1 MKTYN
6 ILKTFFI
13 VALLINLVSCSND
26 ITPTPNG
33 YGVVTGSTPMDLQ
46 SGTIVDHGN
55 VSILTDSTS
64 TTSPTILIYSMVT
77 NFLSN
82 GVTFDPSTNQ
92 LTGAGHRLSIQFN
105 SPEDHHI
112 APGTYVFSNRT
123 DIFTFKG
130 GFIQDS
136 DDFTQTSQLRNI
148 TSGTIR
154 VNTQD
159 EVNYDIIFDC
169 VLNTG
174 DTVIGTYNGLVMVYS
189 DKVNN

>member
-1 MKTYN
+1 
-6 ILKTFFI
+6 
-13 VALLINLVSCSND
+13 V
-26 ITPTPNG
+26 
-33 YGVVTGSTPMDLQ
+33 
-46 SGTIVDHGN
+46 
-55 VSILTDSTS
+55 LTDSTS
-64 TTSPTILIYSMVT
+64 TTSPTILVYSMVT
-77 NFLSN
+77 DFLSN
-82 GVTFDPSTNQ
+82 GVTFDPTTNQ

-159 EVNYDIIFDC
+159 EVNYDITFDC

-174 DTVIGTYNGLVMVYS
+174 DTVTGTYIGLVMVYS
-189 DKVNN
+189 DKANYISSIHAH